1 MISDSG
7 MQTPVSLNT
16 ATSVGESESAS
27 PAVASAILRPAAK
40 TYTPV
45 STAHH
50 HEQGA
55 SSPLTLSMGTES
67 GMGYSPLPCGDELA
81 SSRGSYH
88 LRQQQS
94 TTVVNRRSLVIAGL
108 VSTGVLLLGAGAIV
122 AWSRLSSDS
131 VSVSDTVPGDQ
142 AQLGNEAR

>member
-1 MISDSG
+1 MSDSG
-7 MQTPVSLNT
+7 MRTPVSLNT
-16 ATSVGESESAS
+16 AISVGESEPAS
-27 PAVASAILRPAAK
+27 LAVGSAILRPVTK
-40 TYTPV
+40 TYIPV

-55 SSPLTLSMGTES
+55 SSPLNPSVGTES

-88 LRQQQS
+88 LRQQPS
-94 TTVVNRRSLVIAGL
+94 TTVVSRRSLVIAGL

-122 AWSRLSSDS
+122 AWSRLSSDR
-131 VSVSDTVPGDQ
+131 VSVSDTVPADQ
-142 AQLGNEAR
+142 AQLGNEER